1 MECASTGVSSKNS
14 LTSTLKADHNPP
26 FPQRRIVIRRK
37 RFCDQ
42 PQVPLRN
49 AYLVLG
55 GISLVVAIILTLL
68 VYGDA
73 LRLPFYA
80 DDLQLIPWIKQTPA
94 IEYWYRLNPYGDWRP
109 LVFILLRAIYLLTG
123 TLSPALLYGLNI
135 AGHILCATLAG
146 LLVARWG
153 RGPRYAGP
161 VVAALFALFPFAPNV
176 VLWISSISYPLVTGL
191 SLSAL
196 LLYLEA
202 REHDHLV
209 LHLCSALC
217 TLMAGLVWEAGVVAA
232 GGILLAELLLRRR
245 PYSRWAGAH
254 LVASAIPLTVIF
266 ILSSEVPTQL
276 ITGLHPWY
284 NVVAWLQCLA
294 YPLAQVVMPVSGFLG
309 LNDILLMTVLG
320 VLTLAG
326 LAFLNARL
334 GQFHWFLFALG
345 WVLLW
350 TVMPL
355 TTQAFNWF
363 RDPGRAF
370 YPAAIGIVL
379 LWGLTIADIGETS
392 RRLWI
397 RRGLQTIFLAAAL
410 LPAFVF
416 LRQIVSTHR
425 MVGDVLWETVA
436 EAEASPGT
444 LVINLPGRV
453 TPERRVYPLMHEGMI
468 PIPPPTSGEM
478 FVAVHSDVA
487 RDFEARSMGL
497 ILPSGLPY
505 ALELADPFVSM
516 DDLRA
521 ATRVFVVDY
530 TAHRTTLS
538 FAGAI
543 RTGGERGAPLV
554 TFGETVVLSAAEC
567 HWTGAD
573 ELAIALEWQVR
584 GLVSGNPTIFTHW
597 IGPDGK
603 LVTQSDGDALRGLYP
618 IAAWQPGERIQ
629 EVRVLRGMSTFD
641 GRVALGVW
649 DPGLGERWSAVVEAS
664 TLLPDNVFYLPPCTG
679 LGKP

>member
-1 MECASTGVSSKNS
+1 M
-14 LTSTLKADHNPP
+14 
-26 FPQRRIVIRRK
+26 
-37 RFCDQ
+37 
-42 PQVPLRN
+42 
-49 AYLVLG
+49 LG
-55 GISLVVAIILTLL
+55 GIGLVVAAILTVLA
-68 VYGDA
+68 YGDA

-109 LVFILLRAIYLLTG
+109 LAFILLRAIYLLTG

-135 AGHILCATLAG
+135 AGHILCATLVG
-146 LLVARWG
+146 LLIARW
-153 RGPRYAGP
+153 RRDQRYVGP
-161 VVAALFALFPFAPNV
+161 VVAALFAFFPFASNV
-176 VLWISSISYPLVTGL
+176 VLWVSSISYPLVTGL

-196 LLYLEA
+196 LLYMEA
-202 REHDHLV
+202 REHDRLV

-217 TLMAGLVWEAGVVAA
+217 TLMAGLVWEAGIVAA

-245 PYSRWAGAH
+245 PYSRWAGVH

-266 ILSSEVPTQL
+266 VLSSEVPTQL

-294 YPLAQVVMPVSGFLG
+294 YPLAQLVMPVSGLLG
-309 LNDILLMTVLG
+309 FNDILLMTWLG
-320 VLTLAG
+320 VSTLVG
-326 LAFLNARL
+326 LGFLNARL
-334 GQFHWFLFALG
+334 GQFRWFLFALG

-379 LWGLTIADIGETS
+379 LWGLTIAGIGETS
-392 RRLWI
+392 RPLWI
-397 RRGLQTIFLAAAL
+397 RRGLQTILLAAAL

-436 EAEASPGT
+436 EAEATPGT

-487 RDFEARSMGL
+487 RDFRARSMGL

-505 ALELADPFVSM
+505 ALELADPFVSL

-521 ATRVFVVDY
+521 ATRVLVVDY
-530 TAHRTTLS
+530 TAYRTTLS
-538 FAGAI
+538 AVGAI
-543 RTGGERGAPLV
+543 RTGGGSSAPLV
-554 TFGETVVLSAAEC
+554 TFGGAVILSAAEC

-573 ELAIALEWQVR
+573 ALAVALEWQIV
-584 GLVSGNPTIFTHW
+584 GPVSGNPTIFTHR
-597 IGPDGK
+597 IGSDGK
-603 LVTQSDGDALRGLYP
+603 LITQSDGDALRGLYP

-629 EVRVLRGMSTFD
+629 EVRVLRGMPTFD
-641 GRVALGVW
+641 GKVALGVW
-649 DPGLGERWSAVVEAS
+649 DPGLGERWPAVVEAN
-664 TLLPDNVFYLPPCTG
+664 TPLPDNVFYLPPCTG
-679 LGKP
+679 SMKPESP